1 MGRGYSVIVPR
12 RTLAKVSLERLLS
25 CHGLHGFTDAAPT
38 TGDTTDLSAEDA
50 GDPAVGSAG
59 DTAAGCTDETDLFG
73 RLIGRKCLLQWTL

>member
-1 MGRGYSVIVPR
+1 MRRGYAVVVPR

-25 CHGLHGFTDAAPT
+25 CRSLHGFTDAAPT
-38 TGDTTDLSAEDA
+38 AGDTAGPAGSDA
-50 GDPAVGSAG
+50 GDPAVAGAG